1 MSIFEHSSA
10 LGYGIFEKYIFLWN
24 PCTFNSIEL
33 KDNSANGSVT
43 FNIYIYIFFWKKTKY
58 SLLWIFYV
66 AFSWKIILIEVCF
79 NEKKFV

>member
-43 FNIYIYIFFWKKTKY
+43 FNIYIFFWKKQNIHFCGFFM
-58 SLLWIFYV
+58 LRFR
-66 AFSWKIILIEVCF
+66 
-79 NEKKFV
+79 EK

>member
-10 LGYGIFEKYIFLWN
+10 LGYGIYEKYIFLWN

-43 FNIYIYIFFWKKTKY
+43 FNIYIYISFF
-58 SLLWIFYV
+58 
-66 AFSWKIILIEVCF
+66 
-79 NEKKFV
+79 EKKQNIHFCGFFMLHFREK

>member
-10 LGYGIFEKYIFLWN
+10 LGYGIYEKYIFLWN

-43 FNIYIYIFFWKKTKY
+43 FSIYIYISFF
-58 SLLWIFYV
+58 
-66 AFSWKIILIEVCF
+66 
-79 NEKKFV
+79 EKKQNIHFCGFFMLHFREK

>member
-43 FNIYIYIFFWKKTKY
+43 FNIYIYIYIYIFFWKKQNIHFCGFFM
-58 SLLWIFYV
+58 LRFR
-66 AFSWKIILIEVCF
+66 
-79 NEKKFV
+79 EK